1 MGKKIKIT
9 KENCIATTHPQ
20 IAAQWHP
27 TLNGELTPNDVREG
41 STDRVWWL
49 CDRGHEWRTE
59 VRVRCQRNNGCP
71 CCNGRYVV
79 KGETDL
85 ESQRPD
91 LVKEWDFEENGDY
104 TPDKASIHSPRKV
117 GWICGKGHKWIT
129 SIEKRVKRNQGCPY
143 CSGRRAI
150 PGETDI
156 ATTNPELMSLWDYE
170 KNAEEDIY
178 PESIKSGSDVKT
190 WWKCENGHS
199 WKTMTKH
206 ITRGRRC
213 PYCSGNKVATG
224 ETDLATVRPDLAE
237 EWHPTK
243 NKGLKPS
250 DIMPRYS
257 KKVWWLGKC
266 GHEWRAN
273 PDHRYRGSGCPI
285 CLGMKALTVENS
297 IFEMVHDIVKDWDY
311 EKNGDLHPKNVAW
324 KSGKD
329 IWWKCNNGHSYQMKP
344 NSKIT
349 ISKRTKELHIAD
361 CPYCSGQR
369 VLAGYNDLAT
379 THPQLMEEWDF
390 DKNSIIPSEITYG
403 SDKKVW
409 WKCKQNH
416 SWEATISSR
425 SSMKRG
431 CPYCTGKAILTGY
444 NDLQTL
450 NPELADEW
458 HPTKNKITADQ
469 VSLHD
474 HHKYWWK
481 CKEGHEWVISPHNR
495 SYGSGCPFCSGRFA
509 IKGENDLE
517 TLYPEIAE
525 EWHPTKNRNLKPS
538 DIKSKTS
545 MKVWWLC
552 PVCEYEYRSV
562 VSSRTTAGSGCP
574 RCAGKV
580 R

>member
-1 MGKKIKIT
+1 MGKKIEIT

-27 TLNGELTPNDVREG
+27 TFNGELTPNDVREG

-49 CDRGHEWRTE
+49 CDRGHEWKTE

-117 GWICGKGHKWIT
+117 GWICSKGHKWIAV
-129 SIEKRVKRNQGCPY
+129 IEKRTQRNQGCPY

-170 KNAEEDIY
+170 KNAEEGIY
-178 PESIKSGSDVKT
+178 PENIKSGSDVRT

-206 ITRGRRC
+206 LTRGRRC

-297 IFEMVHDIVKDWDY
+297 IFEMVHDIIKDWDY

-349 ISKRTKELHIAD
+349 INKKTKELRISD

-369 VLAGYNDLAT
+369 VLSGYNDLAT
-379 THPQLMEEWDF
+379 THPELMEEWDF
-390 DKNSIIPSEITYG
+390 DKNTIIPSEITYG
-403 SDKKVW
+403 SDKKAW
-409 WKCKQNH
+409 WKCAEGH
-416 SWEATISSR
+416 SWQANINSR
-425 SSMKRG
+425 SRMGRS

-450 NPELADEW
+450 NPELAVEW
-458 HPTKNKITADQ
+458 HPTKNKITANQ

-474 HHKYWWK
+474 HHKYWWQ
-481 CKEGHEWVISPHNR
+481 CKEGHEWEISPHNR

-552 PVCEYEYRSV
+552 PICEYEYRSV